1 MNASPRTRLEA
12 ESLDDGG
19 SAVRPIDQTTVL
31 VTGATDGLGRGVAA
45 DLASRG
51 ATVLLH
57 GRSPERLERTLA
69 ELRDET
75 GSEKLRTYRADF
87 ASLAEVRAMA
97 AEVTG
102 NEERLD
108 ALVNNAGIG
117 FLPEREFSRDGVEL
131 VLQVDYLAGYLLTR
145 ELLPLIQASAPSRI
159 VFVASAGQ
167 APIDFDD
174 PMMDQGYDAGRAY
187 CQAKLA
193 QINQTME
200 MAARLDGDVAVTALH
215 PSTFMPT
222 KILGPGMDPR
232 STVQEGIDAT
242 GVCGSC
248 RSSSWGPDRVGS
260 VRPSRKHA
268 PPGGTPTGRVISG
281 PSPGSAKSPATCANY
296 AAPWAHPTPPFD
308 RQTPV
313 S

>member
-1 MNASPRTRLEA
+1 MREISEQ
-12 ESLDDGG
+12 
-19 SAVRPIDQTTVL
+19 VIL

-69 ELRDET
+69 QLRDET

-97 AEVTG
+97 AEVAA

-117 FLPEREFSRDGVEL
+117 FLPEREFSQDGVEL

-174 PMMDQGYDAGRAY
+174 PMMDKGYDAGRAY

-242 GVCGSC
+242 VRLVADPELEGVSGVYFDVQDAA
-248 RSSSWGPDRVGS
+248 RAMDQAYDPDAQRRLRELSEQLVG
-260 VRPSRKHA
+260 A
-268 PPGGTPTGRVISG
+268 
-281 PSPGSAKSPATCANY
+281 
-296 AAPWAHPTPPFD
+296 
-308 RQTPV
+308 
-313 S
+313 

>member
-1 MNASPRTRLEA
+1 MREISEQ
-12 ESLDDGG
+12 
-19 SAVRPIDQTTVL
+19 VIL

-57 GRSPERLERTLA
+57 GRNPERLERTLA

-75 GSEKLRTYRADF
+75 GSDKLRTYRADF

-97 AEVTG
+97 AEVAA

-117 FLPEREFSRDGVEL
+117 FLPQREFSQDGVEL

-174 PMMDQGYDAGRAY
+174 PMMDRGYDAGRAY

-200 MAARLDGDVAVTALH
+200 MAGRLDGDVAVTALH

-242 GVCGSC
+242 VRLVVAPELDGVTGVYFNVQDEA
-248 RSSSWGPDRVGS
+248 RAMDQAYDPDAQRRLRELSEQLVG
-260 VRPSRKHA
+260 A
-268 PPGGTPTGRVISG
+268 
-281 PSPGSAKSPATCANY
+281 
-296 AAPWAHPTPPFD
+296 
-308 RQTPV
+308 
-313 S
+313 

>member
-1 MNASPRTRLEA
+1 MREISEQ
-12 ESLDDGG
+12 
-19 SAVRPIDQTTVL
+19 VIL

-75 GSEKLRTYRADF
+75 GSDKLRTYRADF

-97 AEVTG
+97 AEVAA

-117 FLPEREFSRDGVEL
+117 FLPQREFSQDGVEL

-174 PMMDQGYDAGRAY
+174 PMMDRGYDAGRAY

-200 MAARLDGDVAVTALH
+200 MAGRLDGDVAVTTLH

-242 GVCGSC
+242 VRLVVAPELDGVTGVYFNVQDEA
-248 RSSSWGPDRVGS
+248 RAMDQAYDPDAQRRLRELSEQLVG
-260 VRPSRKHA
+260 A
-268 PPGGTPTGRVISG
+268 
-281 PSPGSAKSPATCANY
+281 
-296 AAPWAHPTPPFD
+296 
-308 RQTPV
+308 
-313 S
+313 

>member
-1 MNASPRTRLEA
+1 MREISEQ
-12 ESLDDGG
+12 
-19 SAVRPIDQTTVL
+19 VIL

-75 GSEKLRTYRADF
+75 GSDKLRTYRADF

-97 AEVTG
+97 AEVAA

-117 FLPEREFSRDGVEL
+117 FLPEREFSQDGVEL

-174 PMMDQGYDAGRAY
+174 PMMDRGYDAGRAY

-200 MAARLDGDVAVTALH
+200 MAGRLDGDVAVTALH

-242 GVCGSC
+242 VRLVADPELDGVTGVYFNVQEAA
-248 RSSSWGPDRVGS
+248 RAMDQAYDPDAQRRLRELSEQLVGS
-260 VRPSRKHA
+260 
-268 PPGGTPTGRVISG
+268 
-281 PSPGSAKSPATCANY
+281 
-296 AAPWAHPTPPFD
+296 
-308 RQTPV
+308 
-313 S
+313 

>member
-1 MNASPRTRLEA
+1 MREISEQ
-12 ESLDDGG
+12 
-19 SAVRPIDQTTVL
+19 VIL

-97 AEVTG
+97 AEVTA
-102 NEERLD
+102 NEGRLD

-117 FLPEREFSRDGVEL
+117 FLPEREFSQDGVEL

-174 PMMDQGYDAGRAY
+174 PMMDDGYDAGRAY

-193 QINQTME
+193 QINQTMD
-200 MAARLDGDVAVTALH
+200 MAGRLDGDVAVTALH

-242 GVCGSC
+242 VRLVADPELEGVTGVYFNVQDAA
-248 RSSSWGPDRVGS
+248 RAMDQAYDPDAQRRLRELSEQLVG
-260 VRPSRKHA
+260 
-268 PPGGTPTGRVISG
+268 
-281 PSPGSAKSPATCANY
+281 
-296 AAPWAHPTPPFD
+296 D
-308 RQTPV
+308 
-313 S
+313 

>member
-1 MNASPRTRLEA
+1 MREISEQ
-12 ESLDDGG
+12 
-19 SAVRPIDQTTVL
+19 VIL

-57 GRSPERLERTLA
+57 GRNPERLERTLA

-75 GSEKLRTYRADF
+75 GSDKLRTYRADF

-97 AEVTG
+97 AEVAA

-117 FLPEREFSRDGVEL
+117 FLPQREFSQDGVEL

-174 PMMDQGYDAGRAY
+174 PMMDRGYDAGRAY

-200 MAARLDGDVAVTALH
+200 MAGRLDGDVAVTALH

-242 GVCGSC
+242 VRLVVAPELDGVTGVYFNVQDEA
-248 RSSSWGPDRVGS
+248 RAMDQAYDPDAQRRLRELSEQLVG
-260 VRPSRKHA
+260 
-268 PPGGTPTGRVISG
+268 
-281 PSPGSAKSPATCANY
+281 
-296 AAPWAHPTPPFD
+296 D
-308 RQTPV
+308 
-313 S
+313 

>member
-1 MNASPRTRLEA
+1 MREISEQ
-12 ESLDDGG
+12 
-19 SAVRPIDQTTVL
+19 VIL

-97 AEVTG
+97 AEVAA

-117 FLPEREFSRDGVEL
+117 FLPEREFSQDGVEL

-174 PMMDQGYDAGRAY
+174 PMMDRGYDAGRAY

-200 MAARLDGDVAVTALH
+200 MAGRLDGDVAVTALH

-242 GVCGSC
+242 VRLVADPELEGVSGVYFNVQDAARAMDQAYDPGAQRRLRELSEQL
-248 RSSSWGPDRVGS
+248 VG
-260 VRPSRKHA
+260 A
-268 PPGGTPTGRVISG
+268 
-281 PSPGSAKSPATCANY
+281 
-296 AAPWAHPTPPFD
+296 
-308 RQTPV
+308 
-313 S
+313 

>member
-1 MNASPRTRLEA
+1 MREISEQ
-12 ESLDDGG
+12 
-19 SAVRPIDQTTVL
+19 VIL

-69 ELRDET
+69 QLRDET

-97 AEVTG
+97 AEVAA

-117 FLPEREFSRDGVEL
+117 FLPEREFSQDGVEL

-145 ELLPLIQASAPSRI
+145 ELLPLIRSSAPSRI

-167 APIDFDD
+167 APMDFDD
-174 PMMDQGYDAGRAY
+174 PMMDTGYDAGRAY

-193 QINQTME
+193 QINQTMD
-200 MAARLDGDVAVTALH
+200 MAGRLDGEVAVTALH

-242 GVCGSC
+242 VRLVADPELEGVSGVYFDVQDAA
-248 RSSSWGPDRVGS
+248 RAMDQAYDPDAQRRLRELSEQLVG
-260 VRPSRKHA
+260 A
-268 PPGGTPTGRVISG
+268 
-281 PSPGSAKSPATCANY
+281 
-296 AAPWAHPTPPFD
+296 
-308 RQTPV
+308 
-313 S
+313 

>member
-1 MNASPRTRLEA
+1 MREISEQ
-12 ESLDDGG
+12 
-19 SAVRPIDQTTVL
+19 VIL

-97 AEVTG
+97 AEVAA

-117 FLPEREFSRDGVEL
+117 FLPEREFSQDGVEL

-174 PMMDQGYDAGRAY
+174 PMMDRGYDAGRAY

-242 GVCGSC
+242 VRLVVAPELDGVTGVYFNVQDEARAMDQAYDPNAQRRLRELS
-248 RSSSWGPDRVGS
+248 DQLVG
-260 VRPSRKHA
+260 A
-268 PPGGTPTGRVISG
+268 
-281 PSPGSAKSPATCANY
+281 
-296 AAPWAHPTPPFD
+296 
-308 RQTPV
+308 
-313 S
+313 

>member
-1 MNASPRTRLEA
+1 MREISEQ
-12 ESLDDGG
+12 
-19 SAVRPIDQTTVL
+19 VIL

-75 GSEKLRTYRADF
+75 GSDKLRTYRADF

-97 AEVTG
+97 AEVAA

-117 FLPEREFSRDGVEL
+117 FLPQREFSQDGVEL

-174 PMMDQGYDAGRAY
+174 PMMDRGYDAGRAY

-200 MAARLDGDVAVTALH
+200 MAGRLDGDVAVTALH

-242 GVCGSC
+242 VRLVVAPELDGVTGVYFNVQDEA
-248 RSSSWGPDRVGS
+248 RAMDQAYDPDAQRRLRELSEQLVG
-260 VRPSRKHA
+260 A
-268 PPGGTPTGRVISG
+268 
-281 PSPGSAKSPATCANY
+281 
-296 AAPWAHPTPPFD
+296 
-308 RQTPV
+308 
-313 S
+313 

>member
-1 MNASPRTRLEA
+1 MREISEQ
-12 ESLDDGG
+12 
-19 SAVRPIDQTTVL
+19 VIL

-57 GRSPERLERTLA
+57 GRNPERLERTLA

-75 GSEKLRTYRADF
+75 GSDKLRTYRADF

-97 AEVTG
+97 AEVAA

-117 FLPEREFSRDGVEL
+117 FLPQREFSQDGVEL

-174 PMMDQGYDAGRAY
+174 PMMDRGYDAGRAY

-200 MAARLDGDVAVTALH
+200 MAGRLDGDVAVTALH

-242 GVCGSC
+242 VRLVVAPELDGVTGVYFNVQDEA
-248 RSSSWGPDRVGS
+248 RAVDQAYDPDAQRRLRELSEQLVG
-260 VRPSRKHA
+260 A
-268 PPGGTPTGRVISG
+268 
-281 PSPGSAKSPATCANY
+281 
-296 AAPWAHPTPPFD
+296 
-308 RQTPV
+308 
-313 S
+313 

>member
-1 MNASPRTRLEA
+1 MRDIA
-12 ESLDDGG
+12 EQ
-19 SAVRPIDQTTVL
+19 VIL

-57 GRSPERLERTLA
+57 GRNQERLDRTLG
-69 ELRDET
+69 ELRRET

-97 AEVTG
+97 QEIRSR
-102 NEERLD
+102 EQRLD
-108 ALVNNAGIG
+108 ALLNNAGIG
-117 FLPEREFSRDGVEL
+117 FLPERQVSEDGHEL

-145 ELLPLIQASAPSRI
+145 ELLGLIEFSAPARI

-167 APIDFDD
+167 MAIDFDD
-174 PMMDQGYDAGRAY
+174 PLLERSYDARRAY

-193 QINQTME
+193 QITQTFE
-200 MAARLDGDVAVTALH
+200 MAGRFDRGVTVTALH

-222 KILGPGMDPR
+222 KILGPGMDPM

-242 GVCGSC
+242 VRLVADPALDGVTGAYFNVQAQARADEQAYDAGAQARLRALSEEL
-248 RSSSWGPDRVGS
+248 VG
-260 VRPSRKHA
+260 V
-268 PPGGTPTGRVISG
+268 
-281 PSPGSAKSPATCANY
+281 
-296 AAPWAHPTPPFD
+296 
-308 RQTPV
+308 
-313 S
+313 

>member
-1 MNASPRTRLEA
+1 MREISEQ
-12 ESLDDGG
+12 
-19 SAVRPIDQTTVL
+19 VIL

-57 GRSPERLERTLA
+57 GRSPERLERTLT

-97 AEVTG
+97 AEVAA

-117 FLPEREFSRDGVEL
+117 FLPEREFSQDGVEL

-174 PMMDQGYDAGRAY
+174 PMMDRGYDAGRAY

-200 MAARLDGDVAVTALH
+200 MAGRLDGDVAVTALH

-242 GVCGSC
+242 
-248 RSSSWGPDRVGS
+248 
-260 VRPSRKHA
+260 VRL
-268 PPGGTPTGRVISG
+268 V
-281 PSPGSAKSPATCANY
+281 
-296 AAPWAHPTPPFD
+296 AAPELDGVTGVYFNVQDAAQAMDQAYDPD
-308 RQTPV
+308 AQRRLRELSEQLV
-313 S
+313 GA

>member
-1 MNASPRTRLEA
+1 MREISEQ
-12 ESLDDGG
+12 
-19 SAVRPIDQTTVL
+19 VIL

-69 ELRDET
+69 ELREET

-97 AEVTG
+97 AEVLA
-102 NEERLD
+102 NEQRLD

-117 FLPEREFSRDGVEL
+117 FLPEREFSQDGVEL

-145 ELLPLIQASAPSRI
+145 ELLPLLRASAPSRI
-159 VFVASAGQ
+159 VFVSSAGQ

-193 QINQTME
+193 QINQTMD
-200 MAARLDGDVAVTALH
+200 MAGRLDGDVAVTALH

-232 STVQEGIDAT
+232 STVRDGIDAT
-242 GVCGSC
+242 VRLVADPELEGVTGVYFNVQEAA
-248 RSSSWGPDRVGS
+248 RAMDQAYDPDAQRRLRELSEQLVG
-260 VRPSRKHA
+260 A
-268 PPGGTPTGRVISG
+268 
-281 PSPGSAKSPATCANY
+281 
-296 AAPWAHPTPPFD
+296 
-308 RQTPV
+308 
-313 S
+313 

>member
-1 MNASPRTRLEA
+1 MREISEQ
-12 ESLDDGG
+12 
-19 SAVRPIDQTTVL
+19 VIL

-97 AEVTG
+97 AEVAA
-102 NEERLD
+102 NEQRLD

-117 FLPEREFSRDGVEL
+117 FLPEREFSQDGVEL

-222 KILGPGMDPR
+222 KIVLEAG
-232 STVQEGIDAT
+232 STPIDSLEQGVDAT
-242 GVCGSC
+242 FRLALGEDVEGV
-248 RSSSWGPDRVGS
+248 
-260 VRPSRKHA
+260 
-268 PPGGTPTGRVISG
+268 TGRYHLRQVE
-281 PSPGSAKSPATCANY
+281 ARANAQAY
-296 AAPWAHPTPPFD
+296 DPEARRRLWELSVALTGAPEP
-308 RQTPV
+308 
-313 S
+313 

>member
-1 MNASPRTRLEA
+1 MREISEQ
-12 ESLDDGG
+12 
-19 SAVRPIDQTTVL
+19 VIL

-97 AEVTG
+97 AEVAAD
-102 NEERLD
+102 EQRLD

-117 FLPEREFSRDGVEL
+117 FLPEREFSQDGVEL

-174 PMMDQGYDAGRAY
+174 PMMDRGYDAGRAY

-242 GVCGSC
+242 VRLVADPELEGVSGVYFNVQDAA
-248 RSSSWGPDRVGS
+248 RAMDQAYDPDAQRRLRELSDQLVG
-260 VRPSRKHA
+260 A
-268 PPGGTPTGRVISG
+268 
-281 PSPGSAKSPATCANY
+281 
-296 AAPWAHPTPPFD
+296 
-308 RQTPV
+308 
-313 S
+313 

>member
-1 MNASPRTRLEA
+1 MREISEQ
-12 ESLDDGG
+12 
-19 SAVRPIDQTTVL
+19 VIL

-75 GSEKLRTYRADF
+75 GSDKLRTYRADF

-97 AEVTG
+97 ADVAA

-117 FLPEREFSRDGVEL
+117 FLPEREFSQDGVEL

-174 PMMDQGYDAGRAY
+174 PMMDKGYDAGRAY

-242 GVCGSC
+242 VRLVADPELEGVSGVYFNVQDAA
-248 RSSSWGPDRVGS
+248 RAMDQAYDPDAQRRLRELSEQLVG
-260 VRPSRKHA
+260 A
-268 PPGGTPTGRVISG
+268 
-281 PSPGSAKSPATCANY
+281 
-296 AAPWAHPTPPFD
+296 
-308 RQTPV
+308 
-313 S
+313 

>member
-1 MNASPRTRLEA
+1 MREISEQ
-12 ESLDDGG
+12 
-19 SAVRPIDQTTVL
+19 VIL

-75 GSEKLRTYRADF
+75 GSDRLRTYRADF

-97 AEVTG
+97 AEVAA

-117 FLPEREFSRDGVEL
+117 FLPEREFSQDGVEL

-145 ELLPLIQASAPSRI
+145 ELLPLIRASAPSRI

-174 PMMDQGYDAGRAY
+174 PMMDRGYDAGRAY

-200 MAARLDGDVAVTALH
+200 MAGRLDGDVAVTALH

-242 GVCGSC
+242 VRLVVAPELDGVTGVYFDVQDEA
-248 RSSSWGPDRVGS
+248 RAMDQAYDPDAQRRLRELSEQLV
-260 VRPSRKHA
+260 
-268 PPGGTPTGRVISG
+268 
-281 PSPGSAKSPATCANY
+281 
-296 AAPWAHPTPPFD
+296 AA
-308 RQTPV
+308 
-313 S
+313 

>member
-1 MNASPRTRLEA
+1 MREISEQ
-12 ESLDDGG
+12 
-19 SAVRPIDQTTVL
+19 VIL

-75 GSEKLRTYRADF
+75 GSDKLRTYRADF

-97 AEVTG
+97 AEVAA

-117 FLPEREFSRDGVEL
+117 FLPQREFSQDGVEL

-174 PMMDQGYDAGRAY
+174 PMMDRGYDAGRAY

-200 MAARLDGDVAVTALH
+200 MAGRLDGDVAVTALH

-242 GVCGSC
+242 
-248 RSSSWGPDRVGS
+248 
-260 VRPSRKHA
+260 VRL
-268 PPGGTPTGRVISG
+268 V
-281 PSPGSAKSPATCANY
+281 
-296 AAPWAHPTPPFD
+296 AAPELDGVTGVYFNVQDEARAMDQAYDPD
-308 RQTPV
+308 AQRRLRELSEQLV
-313 S
+313 GA

>member
-1 MNASPRTRLEA
+1 MREISEQ
-12 ESLDDGG
+12 
-19 SAVRPIDQTTVL
+19 VIL

-69 ELRDET
+69 ELREET

-97 AEVTG
+97 AEVLA

-117 FLPEREFSRDGVEL
+117 FLPEREFSQDGVEL

-145 ELLPLIQASAPSRI
+145 ELLPLLRASAPSRI
-159 VFVASAGQ
+159 VFVSSAGQ

-193 QINQTME
+193 QINQTMD
-200 MAARLDGDVAVTALH
+200 MAGRLDGDVAVTALH

-232 STVQEGIDAT
+232 STVQDGIDAT
-242 GVCGSC
+242 VRLVADPELEGVTGVYFNVQEAA
-248 RSSSWGPDRVGS
+248 RAMDQAYDPDAQRRLRELSEQLVG
-260 VRPSRKHA
+260 A
-268 PPGGTPTGRVISG
+268 
-281 PSPGSAKSPATCANY
+281 
-296 AAPWAHPTPPFD
+296 
-308 RQTPV
+308 
-313 S
+313 

>member
-1 MNASPRTRLEA
+1 MREISEQ
-12 ESLDDGG
+12 
-19 SAVRPIDQTTVL
+19 VIL

-97 AEVTG
+97 AEVAA

-117 FLPEREFSRDGVEL
+117 FLPERELSQDGVEL

-242 GVCGSC
+242 VRLVADPELEGVSGVYFNVQDAA
-248 RSSSWGPDRVGS
+248 RAMDQAYDPDAQRRLRELSEQLVG
-260 VRPSRKHA
+260 A
-268 PPGGTPTGRVISG
+268 
-281 PSPGSAKSPATCANY
+281 
-296 AAPWAHPTPPFD
+296 
-308 RQTPV
+308 
-313 S
+313 

>member
-1 MNASPRTRLEA
+1 MREISEQ
-12 ESLDDGG
+12 
-19 SAVRPIDQTTVL
+19 VIL

-69 ELRDET
+69 QLRDET

-97 AEVTG
+97 AEVAA

-117 FLPEREFSRDGVEL
+117 FLPEREFSQDGVEL

-145 ELLPLIQASAPSRI
+145 ELLPLILASAPSRI

-242 GVCGSC
+242 VRLVADPELEGVSGVYFDVQDAA
-248 RSSSWGPDRVGS
+248 RAMDQAYDPDAQRRLRELSEQLVG
-260 VRPSRKHA
+260 A
-268 PPGGTPTGRVISG
+268 
-281 PSPGSAKSPATCANY
+281 
-296 AAPWAHPTPPFD
+296 
-308 RQTPV
+308 
-313 S
+313 

>member
-1 MNASPRTRLEA
+1 MREIS
-12 ESLDDGG
+12 
-19 SAVRPIDQTTVL
+19 DQVIL

-69 ELRDET
+69 EVRAET
-75 GSEKLRTYRADF
+75 GSERLRTYRADF

-97 AEVTG
+97 AEVTA

-117 FLPEREFSRDGVEL
+117 FVPEREFSQDGIEL

-145 ELLPLIQASAPSRI
+145 ELLPLLRASAPSRI

-174 PMMDQGYDAGRAY
+174 PMMDEGYDAGRAY

-193 QINQTME
+193 QINQTMD
-200 MAARLDGDVAVTALH
+200 MAGRLDGDVAVTALH

-242 GVCGSC
+242 VRLVADPELEGVTGVYFNVQEAA
-248 RSSSWGPDRVGS
+248 RAMDQAYDPDAQRRLRELSEQLVG
-260 VRPSRKHA
+260 
-268 PPGGTPTGRVISG
+268 
-281 PSPGSAKSPATCANY
+281 
-296 AAPWAHPTPPFD
+296 D
-308 RQTPV
+308 
-313 S
+313 

>member
-1 MNASPRTRLEA
+1 MREISEQ
-12 ESLDDGG
+12 
-19 SAVRPIDQTTVL
+19 VIL

-69 ELRDET
+69 QLRDET

-97 AEVTG
+97 AEVAA

-117 FLPEREFSRDGVEL
+117 FLPEREFSQDGVEL

-242 GVCGSC
+242 VRLVADPELEGVSGVYFDVQDAA
-248 RSSSWGPDRVGS
+248 RAMDQAYDPDAQRRLRELSEQLVG
-260 VRPSRKHA
+260 A
-268 PPGGTPTGRVISG
+268 
-281 PSPGSAKSPATCANY
+281 
-296 AAPWAHPTPPFD
+296 
-308 RQTPV
+308 
-313 S
+313 

>member
-1 MNASPRTRLEA
+1 MREISEQ
-12 ESLDDGG
+12 
-19 SAVRPIDQTTVL
+19 VIL

-57 GRSPERLERTLA
+57 GRNPERLERTLA

-75 GSEKLRTYRADF
+75 GSDKLRTYRADF

-97 AEVTG
+97 AEVAA

-117 FLPEREFSRDGVEL
+117 FLPEREFSQDGVEL

-174 PMMDQGYDAGRAY
+174 PMMDRGYDAGRAY

-200 MAARLDGDVAVTALH
+200 MAGRLDGDVAVTALH

-242 GVCGSC
+242 VRLVVAPELDGVTGVYFNVQDEA
-248 RSSSWGPDRVGS
+248 RAMDQAYDPDAQRRLRELSEQLVG
-260 VRPSRKHA
+260 A
-268 PPGGTPTGRVISG
+268 
-281 PSPGSAKSPATCANY
+281 
-296 AAPWAHPTPPFD
+296 
-308 RQTPV
+308 
-313 S
+313 

>member
-1 MNASPRTRLEA
+1 MREISEQ
-12 ESLDDGG
+12 
-19 SAVRPIDQTTVL
+19 VIL

-57 GRSPERLERTLA
+57 GRSPERIERTLA

-75 GSEKLRTYRADF
+75 GSDKLRTYRADF

-97 AEVTG
+97 AEVAA

-117 FLPEREFSRDGVEL
+117 FLPQREFSQDGVEL

-174 PMMDQGYDAGRAY
+174 PMMDRGYDAGRAY

-200 MAARLDGDVAVTALH
+200 MAGRLDGDVAVTALH

-242 GVCGSC
+242 VRLVVAPELDGVTGVYFNVQDEA
-248 RSSSWGPDRVGS
+248 RAMDQAYDPDAQRRLRELSEQLVG
-260 VRPSRKHA
+260 A
-268 PPGGTPTGRVISG
+268 
-281 PSPGSAKSPATCANY
+281 
-296 AAPWAHPTPPFD
+296 
-308 RQTPV
+308 
-313 S
+313 

>member
-1 MNASPRTRLEA
+1 MREISEQ
-12 ESLDDGG
+12 
-19 SAVRPIDQTTVL
+19 VIL

-87 ASLAEVRAMA
+87 ASLAEVRAMT
-97 AEVTG
+97 AEVVA

-117 FLPEREFSRDGVEL
+117 FLPQREFSQDGIEL

-242 GVCGSC
+242 VRLVADPELEGVSGVYFNVQDAA
-248 RSSSWGPDRVGS
+248 RAMDQAYDPDAQRRLRELSEQLVG
-260 VRPSRKHA
+260 A
-268 PPGGTPTGRVISG
+268 
-281 PSPGSAKSPATCANY
+281 
-296 AAPWAHPTPPFD
+296 
-308 RQTPV
+308 
-313 S
+313 